1 MLKYIGDKVKPWQGT
16 TKRKLSM
23 QPDQNKLNA
32 VLQETEPV
40 ARPSVKEGSVK
51 VMGKNLTML
60 DTIGLAVLIMFPL
73 GLFLGQQI
81 VNDSLRQKLEARKET
96 QSN

>member
-1 MLKYIGDKVKPWQGT
+1 
-16 TKRKLSM
+16 M

-40 ARPSVKEGSVK
+40 ARPSVKEESVK